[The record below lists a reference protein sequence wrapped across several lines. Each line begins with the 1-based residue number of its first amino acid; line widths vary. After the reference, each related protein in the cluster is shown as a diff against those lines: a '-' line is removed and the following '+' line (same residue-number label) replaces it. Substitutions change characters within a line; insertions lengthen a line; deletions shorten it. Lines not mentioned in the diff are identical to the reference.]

1 MPWAPSRAGCRPPD
15 EQPGAGDS
23 SSGGPRAAQVGKC
36 MESTCPYTEPTDL
49 LPDTPELPDGVD
61 APAIRVD
68 FMLGN
73 DIFRQRVAED
83 GAMARVAAGLAPA
96 VTAIPAAHV
105 VRSGETATMP
115 GHYPSRVEWKS
126 AGDSLLA
133 TT

>member
-23 SSGGPRAAQVGKC
+23 SGGGPRAAQVGKC

-68 FMLGN
+68 FMLGHTMAFLRN
-73 DIFRQRVAED
+73 GVPAMDEALGSELRRHAASRVRIRANEL
-83 GAMARVAAGLAPA
+83 AATKFPVSHAPA
-96 VTAIPAAHV
+96 
-105 VRSGETATMP
+105 R
-115 GHYPSRVEWKS
+115 
-126 AGDSLLA
+126 
-133 TT
+133 